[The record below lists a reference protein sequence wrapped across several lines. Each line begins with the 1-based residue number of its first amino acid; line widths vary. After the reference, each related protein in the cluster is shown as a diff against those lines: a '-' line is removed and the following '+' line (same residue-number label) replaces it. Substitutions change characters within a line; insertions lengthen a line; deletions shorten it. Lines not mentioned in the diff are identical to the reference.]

1 MVTAGRRLLICLL
14 GLLLGL
20 IIAGGRP
27 DQAAAHA
34 TLGSSDP
41 PANEILS
48 RSPGRVDLRFTE
60 PVEEI
65 YTKIILVDQNGAEIP
80 GTSTV
85 VDPGDATI
93 ARMVIPDDLP
103 RGTYSVV
110 WRTLSAAD
118 GHRFSGYFA
127 FTIGSSSDVQTVI
140 PPSFSDS
147 GGPPFWVE
155 VLSRWFAFLTMSL
168 LTGLWLTW
176 VAVIRPALAPVWQ
189 VGPTVVTRVRRY
201 ALVAGLLYLVGSIGA
216 LLVQASGQSDG
227 DLIGAIN
234 DTLVDTRW
242 GRIWTLRLIVGALT
256 TVVFLAAAWWWPRR
270 RLLTL
275 GGLLVLSALVP
286 LPHALISHASAQNAG
301 RGEAIFAD
309 YVHLLAMGLW
319 IGGLG
324 VIAATLTASGDLG
337 PDGRKAF
344 LVRLMP
350 RFSAIAMTCWVALG
364 LTGLYSGYLQIGS
377 WSGLTDT
384 PYGRALIYKLA
395 ILAAVLIVA
404 SINLLIVTRKI
415 GTASTETAPG
425 WWRRFAALIALELI
439 GVVAVL
445 IFVGRMTSM
454 EPARPILAERENQ
467 QSIAFTIGE
476 RSATLSMAPGTA
488 GPNHFR
494 LDIGGDPLPAKTEVS
509 ILLAPPVDMAGQ
521 KSVDLQ
527 RTTGNTFEAH
537 SAEMSVVGDW
547 GMTLTV
553 SQVGAFQW
561 SAELAHTAAERKPG
575 VRSISIP
582 TWTLNGA
589 GLIGFLALMAGVIGL
604 IAGWRADNRSTRRE
618 GYGLGSVAIAGRS
631 AVADA
636 GPIGRRL
643 GRHPARYPEPGATD
657 EPGGR
662 SRQECVPGELHRVPR
677 RGRRG

>member
-1 MVTAGRRLLICLL
+1 M
-14 GLLLGL
+14 
-20 IIAGGRP
+20 
-27 DQAAAHA
+27 
-34 TLGSSDP
+34 
-41 PANEILS
+41 
-48 RSPGRVDLRFTE
+48 
-60 PVEEI
+60 
-65 YTKIILVDQNGAEIP
+65 
-80 GTSTV
+80 
-85 VDPGDATI
+85 
-93 ARMVIPDDLP
+93 
-103 RGTYSVV
+103 
-110 WRTLSAAD
+110 
-118 GHRFSGYFA
+118 
-127 FTIGSSSDVQTVI
+127 
-140 PPSFSDS
+140 
-147 GGPPFWVE
+147 
-155 VLSRWFAFLTMSL
+155 
-168 LTGLWLTW
+168 
-176 VAVIRPALAPVWQ
+176 
-189 VGPTVVTRVRRY
+189 
-201 ALVAGLLYLVGSIGA
+201 
-216 LLVQASGQSDG
+216 
-227 DLIGAIN
+227 
-234 DTLVDTRW
+234 
-242 GRIWTLRLIVGALT
+242 
-256 TVVFLAAAWWWPRR
+256 
-270 RLLTL
+270 
-275 GGLLVLSALVP
+275 P

-350 RFSAIAMTCWVALG
+350 RFSAIAMTCWAALG

-521 KSVDLQ
+521 KSVDLE

-618 GYGLGSVAIAGRS
+618 GYGLGSVAIAAGLLLLTQGRS
-631 AVADA
+631 DVASAGIPLDTPNPVPLTNHAVEVGKNAFQANCIACHGVGGAGDGPAAQGMVPPPANLLEGHSLYHADA
-636 GPIGRRL
+636 EFFNWIRNGKPGTAMPGFSSSLSDEEIWSTIHYIRQL
-643 GRHPARYPEPGATD
+643 QQEHADSLNATPAATPAEGAT
-657 EPGGR
+657 PI
-662 SRQECVPGELHRVPR
+662 P
-677 RGRRG
+677 

>member
-227 DLIGAIN
+227 DLMGAIN

-256 TVVFLAAAWWWPRR
+256 TVAFLAAAWWWPRR

-350 RFSAIAMTCWVALG
+350 RFSAIAMTCWAALG

-425 WWRRFAALIALELI
+425 WWRRFALLIALELI

-561 SAELAHTAAERKPG
+561 SAELTHTAAERKPG
-575 VRSISIP
+575 VRSISVP

-589 GLIGFLALMAGVIGL
+589 GLFGFLALMAGVIGL

-618 GYGLGSVAIAGRS
+618 GYGLGS
-631 AVADA
+631 
-636 GPIGRRL
+636 
-643 GRHPARYPEPGATD
+643 
-657 EPGGR
+657 
-662 SRQECVPGELHRVPR
+662 
-677 RGRRG
+677 